1 MGKPS
6 IEVIDEVV
14 YKAND
19 WLSLCLLKSLA
30 TVCCETFRWGLD
42 SWGIQCQEKKD
53 QELVFKTHFYC
64 CFTHFLGLNLRLKK
78 RKQLQIAGIF
88 FFLCKLECLLSVLLL
103 QEFMNQRFLRET
115 FLRRE
120 FWNIYSIPRARMV
133 VVTRSL
139 LMTQS
144 VRELVPRQFT
154 SPPATLSVWESSS
167 EEHSCCRLG
176 MWWGDC
182 WHPPHPSPL
191 SLY

>member
-1 MGKPS
+1 MKLFAEGLTAEAYNAKR
-6 IEVIDEVV
+6 
-14 YKAND
+14 KRTKN
-19 WLSLCLLKSLA
+19 LSLKLIFIAALL
-30 TVCCETFRWGLD
+30 
-42 SWGIQCQEKKD
+42 I
-53 QELVFKTHFYC
+53 
-64 CFTHFLGLNLRLKK
+64 FLGLNLRLKK
-78 RKQLQIAGIF
+78 RKQLRTAGIF
-88 FFLCKLECLLSVLLL
+88 FFLCKLECLPSVLLL

-120 FWNIYSIPRARMV
+120 FWNIYSIPCARMV
-133 VVTRSL
+133 VVTRNL

-154 SPPATLSVWESSS
+154 SPPATLSVWESSL